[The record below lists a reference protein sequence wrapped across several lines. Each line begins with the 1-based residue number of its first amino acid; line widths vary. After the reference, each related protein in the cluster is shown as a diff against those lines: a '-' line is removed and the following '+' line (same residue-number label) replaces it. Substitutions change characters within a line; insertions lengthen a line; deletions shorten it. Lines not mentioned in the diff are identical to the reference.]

1 VKDEMYAYTTPQEH
15 EQLNTIASGIQ
26 ISNIS
31 GNMYVLA
38 RCDAQYNALVI

>member
-1 VKDEMYAYTTPQEH
+1 MHIQRHKEH